1 MGFPPL
7 IVEEKATPFKW
18 RQIILCRASLKPASR
33 QSVLFLVLLPRGRGR
48 WEKKKQC
55 SNVLVAFH

>member
-18 RQIILCRASLKPASR
+18 RQIILCRASLKAAS
-33 QSVLFLVLLPRGRGR
+33 QSFFDFTQGQGSLG
-48 WEKKKQC
+48 EKE
-55 SNVLVAFH
+55 AM